1 MLRKQKGAHQT
12 PITKDTWEAYICTST
27 SVPHQTAAPHH
38 IGQLR
43 RVAALKASQEM
54 LKHNSMA
61 GLWKS
66 PQVQQQ
72 VLHTFWIPG
81 NKEAWVAAL
90 KVQLLDNGGSGEPS
104 TEECS
109 PSWELSVG

>member
-1 MLRKQKGAHQT
+1 M
-12 PITKDTWEAYICTST
+12 S
-27 SVPHQTAAPHH
+27 HQTAALHH
-38 IGQLR
+38 IGQLQ
-43 RVAALKASQEM
+43 RVAALKATQEM
-54 LKHNSMA
+54 LKHNRMA

-66 PQVQQQ
+66 TPQVQQQ
-72 VLHTFWIPG
+72 VLHKFWIAG

-90 KVQLLDNGGSGEPS
+90 KAQLLDTGGSGEPS